1 MKTLTIG
8 KIHKDT
14 SGDKVVFSS
23 RIGFGNQTQTLWYRL
38 DREYGD
44 YFSQDRADGLVA
56 SLLFFSLMNGANVV
70 SELPISEKLYY
81 QLTYYL
87 IPQLCRCN
95 KSVISP
101 IKIDA
106 PLVPT
111 AYREATG
118 VGCGISC
125 GVDSFT
131 TLYEYT
137 KLIPLDSYKL
147 THLTYFKVGAH
158 DGQIGRYDNDVQ
170 EELFQSQ
177 LSHAKAFCT
186 QHGYKLVVVESNL
199 TEIIDRMFGF
209 YNYEQF
215 HSYVNA
221 GTVLQLQKLF
231 HRYYYSSTYGLDDFF
246 VDIKKSSAHYEGVL
260 LPMLSTETTS
270 FYNSNQ
276 NMGRIEKVRLISEFE
291 QSYEWLL
298 VCWLHKPNCGKCGKC
313 IRTMLELDFVG
324 KLELYRSC
332 FDLDEYYKNRADY
345 LSLVIQRK
353 DCDHFMKELYEYAI
367 AHNIALPE
375 SADPKQHNVLIPWH
389 FVNQIFDSLHTRGVR
404 QTFSAALKRLKRRA
418 GAFQHDV
425 ANDTPSERN

>member
-1 MKTLTIG
+1 MNRTLTIG
-8 KIHKDT
+8 KIEKDI

-23 RIGFGNQTQTLWYRL
+23 KIVFGNQTQTLWYRL
-38 DREYGD
+38 DTGYSD
-44 YFSQDRADGLVA
+44 YFCEDRADGLVA
-56 SLLFFSLMNGANVV
+56 SLLYFSLMNSANIV

-95 KSVISP
+95 KLVISP

-106 PLVPT
+106 PLVSTVYP
-111 AYREATG
+111 EPTG

-137 KLIPLDSYKL
+137 QLISLDSYRL

-170 EELFQSQ
+170 EDLFQSQ
-177 LSHAKAFCT
+177 LAHSKAFCT
-186 QHGYKLVVVESNL
+186 RYGYKLVLVESNL

-231 HRYYYSSTYGLDDFF
+231 NRYYYSPTYDLDDFF
-246 VDIKKSSAHYEGVL
+246 MDLKKDAAHYEGVL

-276 NMGRIEKVRLISEFE
+276 GMSRIEKVRLISEFE
-291 QSYEWLL
+291 ESYKWLL
-298 VCWLHKPNCGKCGKC
+298 VCWLHKPNCGKCRKC
-313 IRTMLELDFVG
+313 IRTLLELDFVG

-332 FDLDEYYKNRADY
+332 FDLDEYHKNRAEY
-345 LSLVIQRK
+345 LKLIVQTR
-353 DCDHFMKELYEYAI
+353 DHDPFMKELYEYAI
-367 AHNIALPE
+367 SHNIALPAYE
-375 SADPKQHNVLIPWH
+375 HTKKHNNPATPWNV
-389 FVNQIFDSLHTRGVR
+389 VNQVFDSLHKRGLR
-404 QTFSAALKRLKRRA
+404 QTLSVALQRLKRRA
-418 GAFQHDV
+418 
-425 ANDTPSERN
+425 R

>member
-1 MKTLTIG
+1 MGLDKTLTIG
-8 KIHKDT
+8 KIYKEI
-14 SGDKVVFSS
+14 SADKVVFSS
-23 RIGFGNQTQTLWYRL
+23 QIDFGTQTQTLWYRL
-38 DREYGD
+38 DAEYSD
-44 YFSQDRADGLVA
+44 SFCDDRGDGLVA
-56 SLLFFSLMNGANVV
+56 SLLFFALMNGANIV
-70 SELPISEKLYY
+70 STLPISEKLYY

-101 IKIDA
+101 IKIEA
-106 PLVPT
+106 PLVST

-137 KLIPLDSYKL
+137 KLVPLDSYKL

-158 DGQIGRYDNDVQ
+158 DGQIGRYDKEVQ
-170 EELFQSQ
+170 EGLFQSQ
-177 LSHAKAFCT
+177 FSHAKAFCT
-186 QHGYKLVVVESNL
+186 RYGYKLIVVESNL

-209 YNYEQF
+209 YNYGQF
-215 HSYVNA
+215 HSYVDA

-231 HRYYYSSTYGLDDFF
+231 HRYYYSPGYCLDQFL
-246 VDIKKSSAHYEGVL
+246 VDVKKDSSRYDGVL

-270 FYNSNQ
+270 FYSSNQ
-276 NMGRIEKVRLISEFE
+276 EMSRIEKVRLISDFE

-324 KLELYRSC
+324 KLERYRAC
-332 FDLDEYYKNRADY
+332 FDVDEFFKNRDKYLRLIVRTKERDY
-345 LSLVIQRK
+345 W
-353 DCDHFMKELYEYAI
+353 MAELYDYAI
-367 AHNIALPE
+367 AHDIAFLHTRIRTRIIYILVRW
-375 SADPKQHNVLIPWH
+375 DI
-389 FVNQIFDSLHTRGVR
+389 VNRVFDSLGQRGVR
-404 QTFSAALKRLKRRA
+404 QTLSIALQRLMRR
-418 GAFQHDV
+418 
-425 ANDTPSERN
+425 ER